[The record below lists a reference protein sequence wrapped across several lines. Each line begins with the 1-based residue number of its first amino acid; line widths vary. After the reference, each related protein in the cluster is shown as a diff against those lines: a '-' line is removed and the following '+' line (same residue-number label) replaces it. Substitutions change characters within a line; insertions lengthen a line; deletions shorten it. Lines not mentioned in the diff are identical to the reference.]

1 MSTEKYQ
8 GGRANETKRDSTSI
22 FLFLLSGCAVQVAP
36 NLTEIERYPFY
47 TPPVKTVVDLR
58 AMIQTQQSSIL
69 EGMKKA
75 GNPEVFGALVRQFP
89 HARISIVEYQPGQTF
104 RWILYRSNEDGE
116 VKAVMN
122 STWDGNT
129 PLKSYEFFIDTGDK
143 RYVFAVPL
151 LTGNLALKDI
161 FVIKTVIV
169 PGPKMYSERVVTV
182 PGPERLVEKIVNV
195 PGPERVVE
203 KVVEVPGPEM
213 IVEKVVEVPVEKPRS
228 IIEEL
233 TPKWNSWFKD
243 DSGRKTDYLV
253 QDEEDTYNLLFDISL
268 FDYKKLGFGS
278 FFKAIP
284 VDTTLNEK
292 ITQRKNEG
300 KTKLTLQVRP
310 IAIGD
315 EVIIKSNQS
324 HHNLTLDLNKLSPSD
339 SQKNLLTDLQR
350 GDITVNEFIKS
361 TQAGEITPPII
372 VEASKTGCAT
382 IALSVWDKKGTTPL
396 DHLIVTV
403 PVVAEQ
409 SNGMLP
415 TCDSPSLEGGLDTL
429 LSNALAQRDPDATP
443 PDVAMHFF
451 EYLNQTI
458 AVFADRKGIQE
469 DDQKGVYSWVMK
481 TKLSDYVNGGDLTKV
496 IKLAR
501 KRAGEKDV
509 YIHPYK
515 GVAKELTKKIFTNG
529 EDGAKS
535 AQEIFNKRLK
545 EFGDKGIMLLV
556 KAVDETNNPIY
567 VPLGLLAASGNELL
581 ADGKIYMIQ
590 PLPKKS
596 NPQYEKCVDNW
607 AFGMSSE
614 LQKNHTD
621 DLLSISNANNLSWL
635 EWFEDRNGF
644 ESYFALKEIEATSG
658 EGLVLV
664 SHHSN
669 GYLWFGDS
677 EDRIIKE
684 DIVRKYPPGSAVL
697 LAACSTTGTEQ
708 QDKKIIDYLNE
719 NGIDTIIA
727 SPFPVDEE
735 YGAMLAIEFTEA
747 IKQAKETN
755 SNNKMLIQFFDEAT
769 REVAEK
775 LNTNKTDLTDMSL
788 EFIILGDYNLKL
800 CPSVN
805 Q

>member
-1 MSTEKYQ
+1 MKLRGIVQ
-8 GGRANETKRDSTSI
+8 VF

-361 TQAGEITPPII
+361 TQAG
-372 VEASKTGCAT
+372 
-382 IALSVWDKKGTTPL
+382 
-396 DHLIVTV
+396 
-403 PVVAEQ
+403 
-409 SNGMLP
+409 
-415 TCDSPSLEGGLDTL
+415 
-429 LSNALAQRDPDATP
+429 
-443 PDVAMHFF
+443 
-451 EYLNQTI
+451 
-458 AVFADRKGIQE
+458 
-469 DDQKGVYSWVMK
+469 
-481 TKLSDYVNGGDLTKV
+481 
-496 IKLAR
+496 
-501 KRAGEKDV
+501 
-509 YIHPYK
+509 
-515 GVAKELTKKIFTNG
+515 
-529 EDGAKS
+529 
-535 AQEIFNKRLK
+535 
-545 EFGDKGIMLLV
+545 
-556 KAVDETNNPIY
+556 
-567 VPLGLLAASGNELL
+567 
-581 ADGKIYMIQ
+581 
-590 PLPKKS
+590 
-596 NPQYEKCVDNW
+596 
-607 AFGMSSE
+607 
-614 LQKNHTD
+614 
-621 DLLSISNANNLSWL
+621 
-635 EWFEDRNGF
+635 
-644 ESYFALKEIEATSG
+644 
-658 EGLVLV
+658 
-664 SHHSN
+664 
-669 GYLWFGDS
+669 
-677 EDRIIKE
+677 
-684 DIVRKYPPGSAVL
+684 
-697 LAACSTTGTEQ
+697 
-708 QDKKIIDYLNE
+708 
-719 NGIDTIIA
+719 
-727 SPFPVDEE
+727 
-735 YGAMLAIEFTEA
+735 
-747 IKQAKETN
+747 
-755 SNNKMLIQFFDEAT
+755 
-769 REVAEK
+769 
-775 LNTNKTDLTDMSL
+775 
-788 EFIILGDYNLKL
+788 
-800 CPSVN
+800 
-805 Q
+805 